1 MTSVGCAGP
10 CLCSNHVG
18 RTRTTMPSLSFTSGA
33 FYHILAVLSRQ
44 HTAALPSNQHLY
56 ERHYMITMASQIC
69 SLSPPPPHTHTHIHP
84 PTPTP
89 THPTTTPHTPTHPHT
104 HTHTTRAI
112 ALSLC
117 VRGVQ
122 VPLREGPGESA
133 AVNVSWTRTT
143 SGGSPAVEVTI
154 TPPAGGPSVYVKGWP
169 GKGDEYFEITSTA
182 TATTTDFV

>member
-1 MTSVGCAGP
+1 MLT
-10 CLCSNHVG
+10 
-18 RTRTTMPSLSFTSGA
+18 
-33 FYHILAVLSRQ
+33 
-44 HTAALPSNQHLY
+44 
-56 ERHYMITMASQIC
+56 E
-69 SLSPPPPHTHTHIHP
+69 SPTPTHTHTHP
-84 PTPTP
+84 PTH
-89 THPTTTPHTPTHPHT
+89 THTHTPHHHTTHTHT